1 MENVHVE
8 LSTHSYIQ
16 MERERDITTSKLVK
30 AQETETDEMS
40 IKGKVTLSSKKKK
53 KSKKAIS

>member
-40 IKGKVTLSSKKKK
+40 IKGKVTLSSKKEKQK
-53 KSKKAIS
+53 QKSY